1 MNGELQEQ
9 LRGADPSGLAKE
21 VKSVIASAKE
31 AGVYGIHSVSTAA
44 LAKFFEAQQEQK
56 TDEELVALAKK
67 YVYFNTITSHRTAL
81 QRTALHRTALHRAET
96 HCIALRRTA
105 SH

>member
-1 MNGELQEQ
+1 LNGELQEQ

-56 TDEELVALAKK
+56 TDEELAALAKK
-67 YVYFNTITSHRTAL
+67 YVYFNTI
-81 QRTALHRTALHRAET
+81 ALHRTALHCTALHRAAS
-96 HCIALRRTA
+96 HCIALHRTA